1 MTDEGD
7 GGSTLNSAVL
17 PWTVS
22 SPIFGAL
29 LGAPPGGVFVAF
41 NTRCIRSR
49 VPLLAYTVH
58 AASLLV
64 GGRNSVGIWER
75 ILRTLLHRCSFPC
88 MALFN
93 GAYTP
98 EQLLPPWTF
107 PAHSVGP
114 SLAATPWRGAR
125 GWLHQVSSFLYG
137 QRTFPLPSCLL
148 AAYSRVG
155 SWQPATVSPP
165 QVYPDDL
172 YLWRC
177 RINGASHIAEIE
189 AMVSH

>member
-1 MTDEGD
+1 M
-7 GGSTLNSAVL
+7 L

-75 ILRTLLHRCSFPC
+75 ILRTLLHRCPLL
-88 MALFN
+88 MAPFCRDAPARSSSYRP
-93 GAYTP
+93 GRFQPTSWG
-98 EQLLPPWTF
+98 PPR
-107 PAHSVGP
+107 P
-114 SLAATPWRGAR
+114 ATPWRGVCSVQ
-125 GWLHQVSSFLYG
+125 LQVSSFLCETIVPYSALSAEQG
-137 QRTFPLPSCLL
+137 RG
-148 AAYSRVG
+148 AYRCNHRSPGVSR
-155 SWQPATVSPP
+155 
-165 QVYPDDL
+165 
-172 YLWRC
+172 
-177 RINGASHIAEIE
+177 
-189 AMVSH
+189 